1 MSSNVIEA
9 AAGRRQEIFA
19 AISSATGTDDAVKAV
34 SHLLAVSADEAREV
48 LRAPLESF
56 VGATTEQPEASS
68 PSSFALHPFRDSDE
82 HTALYKARSTDS
94 SSATGGTWDES
105 RTEQE
110 RSEGL
115 KRIDAESAMWFVA
128 VDGARGTQVGLVFGE
143 QVNDGD
149 VDVAIWIHPEER
161 KKGYGLMAL
170 KESRRELAAFFPGKH
185 VIVRAPMAGG
195 K

>member
-19 AISSATGTDDAVKAV
+19 AISSASGTDDAVKAV
-34 SHLLAVSADEAREV
+34 SHLLAVSTDEAREV

-56 VGATTEQPEASS
+56 VGGTTGQPEASS

-82 HTALYKARSTDS
+82 HNALYKARSTDA

-110 RSEGL
+110 RREGL

-161 KKGYGLMAL
+161 KKGYGLLSL